1 MAVSIIEEA
10 AGSAVGK
17 RERTRRHIYDC
28 AVGLFSAKGYAATTV
43 GDICQA
49 AGISRATFFLH
60 FKEKAALVGE
70 GSRRLGAL
78 WESRRGDLGE
88 LPAHEILRHL
98 IWFIY
103 DNMESPDIAAPML
116 DDFRHTF
123 GGDMSPGTGPGTIHA
138 YTSDVIH
145 AAQLE
150 GSVMASPAADV
161 LAHHAIRLTSLY
173 RMFMVGDHNET
184 KLLLWR
190 LFYTGARQA

>member
-1 MAVSIIEEA
+1 MMQRPTSSTRTDKLFPYTTLFRSEA

-78 WESRRGDLGE
+78 RSEEHTSE
-88 LPAHEILRHL
+88 LQSLMRISYAVFCLKKEEDRFNYRNK
-98 IWFIY
+98 FIQCV
-103 DNMESPDIAAPML
+103 
-116 DDFRHTF
+116 
-123 GGDMSPGTGPGTIHA
+123 
-138 YTSDVIH
+138 TSV
-145 AAQLE
+145 
-150 GSVMASPAADV
+150 S
-161 LAHHAIRLTSLY
+161 
-173 RMFMVGDHNET
+173 
-184 KLLLWR
+184 
-190 LFYTGARQA
+190 

>member
-1 MAVSIIEEA
+1 MMQRPTSSTRTDKLFPYTTLFRSEA

-49 AGISRATFFLH
+49 AGISRATFFPH

-98 IWFIY
+98 
-103 DNMESPDIAAPML
+103 DRKRVVEGKSVSVSVDL
-116 DDFRHTF
+116 
-123 GGDMSPGTGPGTIHA
+123 GGSRSIKK
-138 YTSDVIH
+138 
-145 AAQLE
+145 
-150 GSVMASPAADV
+150 
-161 LAHHAIRLTSLY
+161 
-173 RMFMVGDHNET
+173 T
-184 KLLLWR
+184 KSE
-190 LFYTGARQA
+190 